1 MRLLPKVAS
10 SLLYLSKARSISF
23 PTDCQTTNR
32 RISINVVPS
41 QNASRKTS
49 QKASRKTSHFDD
61 KIGDSKKENGE
72 DFDNEENENVEIID
86 MKEVHHLNGLLF
98 G

>member
-1 MRLLPKVAS
+1 MFCFCFCFRTNSVS
-10 SLLYLSKARSISF
+10 RSARSISF

-32 RISINVVPS
+32 RISINVVP
-41 QNASRKTS
+41 AS
-49 QKASRKTSHFDD
+49 QKASRKTPHYDD
-61 KIGDSKKENGE
+61 KIENSKKENGE

>member
-1 MRLLPKVAS
+1 MFCFCFCFRTNSVS
-10 SLLYLSKARSISF
+10 RSARSISF

-32 RISINVVPS
+32 RISINVVPAS
-41 QNASRKTS
+41 QSAS
-49 QKASRKTSHFDD
+49 QKASRKASHFDD

-86 MKEVHHLNGLLF
+86 MKEVHHLNGLFF